1 VGVEEIKGKV
11 PEQFGLSQNYPNPFN
26 PATSFQ
32 FQIPISG
39 WVSIKVF
46 DILGREVVTLLN
58 EVRPAGVYKMT
69 WNASTLPSGV
79 YFYRLLAGNNSQ
91 VKKALLLK

>member
-1 VGVEEIKGKV
+1 
-11 PEQFGLSQNYPNPFN
+11 
-26 PATSFQ
+26 
-32 FQIPISG
+32 
-39 WVSIKVF
+39 VF